1 MYNVGMNIDDDSV
14 KKIQVRII
22 ELTNQKINLDSQ
34 LREVMNRIDLEER
47 EYTLRELNRHKKIL
61 TGKIIETEKILY
73 LNKYLLNQ
81 TNEHEYQL
89 EN

>member
-1 MYNVGMNIDDDSV
+1 MNIDDDSV